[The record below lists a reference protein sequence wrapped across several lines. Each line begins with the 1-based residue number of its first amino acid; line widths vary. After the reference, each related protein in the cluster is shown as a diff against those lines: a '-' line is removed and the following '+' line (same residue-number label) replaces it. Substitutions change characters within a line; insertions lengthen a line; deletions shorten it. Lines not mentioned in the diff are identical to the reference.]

1 VASYTHLLVDQV
13 DPISLRL
20 TLINALDAHGATVLP
35 FRGPCPRTGK
45 ESFVRGVRRTTTWKG
60 HMRQPL
66 PVLLHGF
73 RFAAVFAGA
82 LCFVL
87 TGLSGAS
94 RAQDNPQRVFQQFFE
109 IMREIQREAQR
120 KKANRE
126 GDDSRQTSGTP
137 AAGVRYK
144 VAGME
149 LGQNVDL
156 AEARSRGFTCGPS
169 DTYPL
174 HSRCSMT
181 ERNREGRGEYSATSS
196 FLVSPEG
203 RALYVNQSIAPAFWT
218 AGEAKDDI
226 ASISRQYREQP
237 RTQFMP
243 AREGLP
249 LGTIA
254 VWGNVT
260 LEPLDEDSLQ
270 RLAVTG
276 EAHKGY
282 LVDFENNFSVSAISA
297 PTLFSA
303 KSNGPDVDKQSKVEG

>member
-1 VASYTHLLVDQV
+1 
-13 DPISLRL
+13 
-20 TLINALDAHGATVLP
+20 
-35 FRGPCPRTGK
+35 
-45 ESFVRGVRRTTTWKG
+45 
-60 HMRQPL
+60 MRQPL

-218 AGEAKDDI
+218 ASQRRLRVRQKTILPLSAANI
-226 ASISRQYREQP
+226 ASNRALNSCPRAKVFLLERSR
-237 RTQFMP
+237 F
-243 AREGLP
+243 
-249 LGTIA
+249 
-254 VWGNVT
+254 
-260 LEPLDEDSLQ
+260 
-270 RLAVTG
+270 G
-276 EAHKGY
+276 E
-282 LVDFENNFSVSAISA
+282 
-297 PTLFSA
+297 T
-303 KSNGPDVDKQSKVEG
+303 